1 MIIFCIVCHAD
12 SPNMV
17 SSNKRK
23 YNFNIQNNENSNPL
37 KNKLNDA
44 NSSFVSNKHCAT
56 VSKRAALSDITSSKY
71 IIHYILAHH
80 YVLHTKLY

>member
-1 MIIFCIVCHAD
+1 MIHFFFYWHAESHD
-12 SPNMV
+12 MFM
-17 SSNKRK
+17 SNKRK
-23 YNFNIQNNENSNPL
+23 YNSNIQNNENSNPL